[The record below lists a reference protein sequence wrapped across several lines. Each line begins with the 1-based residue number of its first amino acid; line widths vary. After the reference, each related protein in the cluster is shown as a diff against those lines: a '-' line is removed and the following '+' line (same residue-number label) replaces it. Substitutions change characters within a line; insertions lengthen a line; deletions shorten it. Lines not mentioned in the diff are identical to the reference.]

1 MTYFRAIAQFSSQ
14 MPKTRLHLNE
24 LYPLALLNAIGKVL
38 MAPIELTIGKA
49 IEDIFINI
57 LEGLGI
63 NLPPWL
69 TEGLPEVELPDLPA
83 PPAMPN
89 LAPLDDFVAN
99 AERIVNIPEDY
110 FQEMA
115 SKIPELPNLPDAS
128 EISSQIANF
137 VKNPLPLNI
146 SFDGIAGSIM
156 PLLESIS
163 GCEKSTTLQVPSLVS
178 LFKTLKLP
186 GTPNWQDCKIEI
198 PVCTQ
203 LNFTGIS
210 EMDAKFS
217 TLLQDVGSSR
227 RRKLDVTRSFVEQAG
242 FRDWQWVPIP
252 ILPLGVAVRELAIA
266 IFPDTSDKLYGKRAH
281 LGTSTNI
288 LGKGKIPLS
297 NREKWNKGTDR
308 ATFNQW
314 FIEYELYQ
322 SILPEIGLRKPAI
335 NEPWQFDLVS

>member
-14 MPKTRLHLNE
+14 MPKTRLHLNG
-24 LYPLALLNAIGKVL
+24 LYPSELLDAIGKVL
-38 MAPIELTIGKA
+38 LAPIELTIGKA
-49 IEDIFINI
+49 VEAIFIKI

-99 AERIVNIPEDY
+99 AEKIVNIPEDY

-137 VKNPLPLNI
+137 VNNPLPLNI

-186 GTPNWQDCKIEI
+186 GTSNWQDCKIEI

-210 EMDAKFS
+210 EMDENFS
-217 TLLQDVGSSR
+217 TLLQDVGNSR
-227 RRKLDVTRSFVEQAG
+227 RRLNLVEQG
-242 FRDWQWVPIP
+242 GLRDWQWVPIP
-252 ILPLGVAVRELAIA
+252 ILPLGKLMMKLPSE
-266 IFPDTSDKLYGKRAH
+266 IFPDTSDKFYGRRGH
-281 LGTSTNI
+281 LGTRTNI
-288 LGKGKIPLS
+288 LGNGKIPLS
-297 NREKWNKGTDR
+297 NLGTDR

-314 FIEYELYQ
+314 FIEYELLE
-322 SILPEIGLRKPAI
+322 SIYPEIGLRKPAD